1 MIRVAVMALVLISV
15 LAWVTGSGTT
25 GSTGA
30 ADSVSATAQIP
41 VAGSPGAGTAPS
53 ARPSAAGSFIWEVY
67 PAGGRNPL
75 AAIPNPG
82 TGTGD
87 HRLLAAL
94 LPQSA
99 AGEPRFLSAALST
112 LLLPPA
118 VVALPDR
125 DRRSLFIGL
134 RQYSAAVTGPP
145 ECAGWTAGL
154 WLEVVTSFN
163 ETGVQL
169 AVAESV
175 PAPSGWPLFSEA
187 IITGPPA
194 VLGSLADPAVPAGC
208 RTITSQTLY
217 PGGIR
222 ALAATRL
229 GLGSRAFEITGT
241 GQFPVWTWAE
251 VVRGPG
257 FVLEVRIP
265 TQSGSSGSDPGASLA
280 SITAA
285 AYQRAS
291 TTLGAP

>member
-1 MIRVAVMALVLISV
+1 MTLVLMPV
-15 LAWVTGSGTT
+15 LATLAGCAAPRSPGVAASV
-25 GSTGA
+25 STMAGA
-30 ADSVSATAQIP
+30 ARAGSASTAQP
-41 VAGSPGAGTAPS
+41 SPSEFASAAVVPAGSP
-53 ARPSAAGSFIWEVY
+53 
-67 PAGGRNPL
+67 NPQ

-87 HRLLAAL
+87 PRLVAAL

-99 AGEPRFLSAALST
+99 SGHLRAF
-112 LLLPPA
+112 LLPPA

-125 DRRSLFIGL
+125 DRRSPFIPL

-163 ETGVQL
+163 QAGVEL
-169 AVAESV
+169 AVTRQSV
-175 PAPSGWPLFSEA
+175 PAPSGWPMFSEA

-208 RTITSQTLY
+208 RTITSQTAY
-217 PGGIR
+217 PGGVR
-222 ALAATRL
+222 TLAAARA
-229 GLGSRAFEITGT
+229 GLGSRAFEVTGT
-241 GQFPVWTWAE
+241 GKFPVWTWAE
-251 VVRGPG
+251 VVRCPG

-265 TQSGSSGSDPGASLA
+265 VQSGAPGSDPGASLA

-285 AYQRAS
+285 AYQRAIM
-291 TTLGAP
+291 TLGSSAAG